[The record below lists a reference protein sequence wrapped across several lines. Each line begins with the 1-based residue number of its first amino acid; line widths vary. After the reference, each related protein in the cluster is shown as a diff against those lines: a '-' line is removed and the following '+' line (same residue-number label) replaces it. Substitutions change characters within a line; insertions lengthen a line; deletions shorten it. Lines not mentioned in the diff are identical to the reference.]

1 MEGKKKRDRNP
12 ELHRGGEF
20 RNSRVQQLCSEKK
33 KPSRSHRSVTALL
46 TAWFSYWGPRS
57 SAKKAQ
63 CALFKRWPWIIYFKY
78 MFDMEG
84 SNSLKIHENCILLW
98 YLDFPILSSFLD
110 SCSVSQLCP
119 TLCDPTDCSTPGL
132 PCPSLS
138 SDIFVWVPCWLFLLK
153 SLWFFLFPLRL
164 LMLHRASLVLW

>member
-20 RNSRVQQLCSEKK
+20 RNSWVQQLCSEKK

-78 MFDMEG
+78 MFDMER

-119 TLCDPTDCSTPGL
+119 TLCDPTDCSTPDFPVLHYQVTFLCEFLAGCSFSS
-132 PCPSLS
+132 PCGS
-138 SDIFVWVPCWLFLLK
+138 SF
-153 SLWFFLFPLRL
+153 FPLDYSCCTGP
-164 LMLHRASLVLW
+164 A